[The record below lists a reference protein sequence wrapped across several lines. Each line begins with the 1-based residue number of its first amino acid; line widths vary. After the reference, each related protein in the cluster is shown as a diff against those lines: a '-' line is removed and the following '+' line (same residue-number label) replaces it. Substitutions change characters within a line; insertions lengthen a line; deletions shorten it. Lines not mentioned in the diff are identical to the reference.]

1 MPSSTVENYLKRIYV
16 HQQRHGDA
24 LVPMG
29 ALATA
34 MDVTPGTATA
44 MVKTLA
50 EAKLLEYEP
59 RGGVRLT
66 PEGVRL
72 ALGVLRRH
80 RLIELFLVQV
90 LKLDWSEVHPEA
102 EELEHALSDKVL
114 ERIDDLLG
122 HPDTDPHGDPIPAA
136 DGSPRK
142 LELRSLAECTASEP
156 VRIARVLDQEADFL
170 QFVDRHGLTPGTTIV
185 IEQRSAS
192 ADAVTLRPLD
202 GEPVTMGTSAAAKIL
217 VAAAKPQNA

>member
-16 HQQRHGDA
+16 HQQRRGDE

-29 ALATA
+29 ALAAA

-50 EAKLLEYEP
+50 EAKLVQYEP

-66 PEGVRL
+66 PEGARL

-90 LKLDWSEVHPEA
+90 LKLDWSEVHAEA
-102 EELEHALSDKVL
+102 EELEHALSEKVL
-114 ERIDDLLG
+114 TRIDDLLG
-122 HPDTDPHGDPIPAA
+122 HPDTDPHGDPIPPA
-136 DGSPRK
+136 DGTPRK
-142 LELRSLAECTASEP
+142 LELRSLAECPVHEP
-156 VRIARVLDQEADFL
+156 LRIARVVDQAPDFL
-170 QFVDRHGLTPGTTIV
+170 QFVDRHGLTPGTHITIT
-185 IEQRSAS
+185 EHNAS
-192 ADAVTLRPLD
+192 ADAVTLRPID
-202 GEPVTMGTSAAAKIL
+202 GQPVTMGAAAAAKLL
-217 VAAAKPQNA
+217 VAAATPQQA